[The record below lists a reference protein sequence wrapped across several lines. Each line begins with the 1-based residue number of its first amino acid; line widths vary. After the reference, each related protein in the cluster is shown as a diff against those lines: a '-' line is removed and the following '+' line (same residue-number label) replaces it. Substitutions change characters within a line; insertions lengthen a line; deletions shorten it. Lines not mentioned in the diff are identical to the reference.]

1 MAPPPVLLLHAF
13 PLDSRMWQA
22 QRKALEEAG
31 YEVVAPDLPGPD
43 AEIGFDAWAER
54 VLGEVDGDFIA
65 VGISMGG
72 YLAVE
77 LWRQDSR
84 RIPAL
89 VLADTRATP
98 DTPEGK
104 QARDDAIRVL
114 GEDGFDPFW
123 EGLAPKLFARSADS
137 AVVARARA
145 VAAEQ
150 EITALTSALLTL
162 RDRPDSQATLA
173 TIDVPTLVIVGE
185 EDALTPPSDAAELE
199 EGIPRSRLV
208 RIPEVGHL
216 TPLEA
221 PDEFTESLLSFLGG
235 VTS

>member
-1 MAPPPVLLLHAF
+1 MTQVLLLHAF
-13 PLDSRMWQA
+13 PLDSRMWDV
-22 QRKALEEAG
+22 QRKALEGAG
-31 YEVVAPDLPGPD
+31 HEVVAPELPGPG
-43 AEIGFDAWAER
+43 AEIGFDVWARR
-54 VLGEVDGDFIA
+54 VLGDVQGDFVPA
-65 VGISMGG
+65 GISMGG
-72 YLAVE
+72 YLVFE
-77 LWRQDSR
+77 LWRQDPK

-123 EGLAPKLFARSADS
+123 EGLAPKLFAPSADT
-137 AVVARARA
+137 AVVSRARDL
-145 VAAEQ
+145 AAQQ

-162 RDRPDSQATLA
+162 RDRGDSRPTLA
-173 TIDVPTLVIVGE
+173 TIDVPTLVLVGE
-185 EDALTPPSDAAELE
+185 EDSLTPPADAAELE
-199 EGIPRSRLV
+199 DGIERARLV
-208 RIPEVGHL
+208 RIPDVGHL

-221 PDEFTESLLSFLGG
+221 PEEFTKALLSFLAE

>member
-1 MAPPPVLLLHAF
+1 VTQLLLLHAF
-13 PLDSRMWQA
+13 PLDARMWDL
-22 QRKALEEAG
+22 QRRALEEAG
-31 YEVVAPDLPGPD
+31 YDVVAPDLPGAG
-43 AEIGFDAWAER
+43 AEIGFDTWAKR
-54 VLGEVDGDFIA
+54 VLAEVDGAFIP

-72 YLAVE
+72 YLAFE
-77 LWRQDSR
+77 LWRRGSR

-89 VLADTRATP
+89 VLVDTRATP

-123 EGLAPKLFARSADS
+123 EGLAPKLFAPSADP

-145 VAAEQ
+145 VAAKQ
-150 EITALTSALLTL
+150 QITALTAALMTL
-162 RDRPDSQATLA
+162 RDRADSRPTLA

-185 EDALTPPSDAAELE
+185 EDALTPPQDAAELE
-199 EGIPRSRLV
+199 EGIKRARLV
-208 RIPEVGHL
+208 RIPNVGHL

-221 PDEFTESLLSFLGG
+221 PREFNEALVSFLKE
-235 VTS
+235 VAT